1 MTFKNQASS
10 ARVTRR
16 GIVTAFAATAI
27 SAAPAQA
34 GIFGFLRGGGDTR
47 RIKMYSGRTGESIDM
62 IYYVNGRYIDEAVRE
77 ISYFMR
83 DWRDNEAIKIDK
95 RALDVMAAAHNLLD
109 VDEPYL
115 MLSGY
120 RTPRTNAMLR
130 SRSRGVARNSLHV
143 KGQAADLRLKSRSVG
158 QMTRAAVAC
167 KGGGVGSYYGSNF
180 VHMDCGPIRTW
191 RG

>member
-120 RTPRTNAMLR
+120 RTPRTNFSPTTEPMEPPMKRNSNALATIGFCLSRPLMTTSASCSPVLFCAWD
-130 SRSRGVARNSLHV
+130 SRSR
-143 KGQAADLRLKSRSVG
+143 
-158 QMTRAAVAC
+158 
-167 KGGGVGSYYGSNF
+167 
-180 VHMDCGPIRTW
+180 
-191 RG
+191 